1 MDFGA
6 GVVGTLDSFLQIRE
20 AMLEGGW
27 DARLAG
33 AYLLDDASHSVI
45 LARLLLLVLPITGL
59 ELLLLLLVHLALI
72 LPLLLVLLLPSGG
85 EVLLLLIFPALGLL
99 LGWLFL
105 LLYLLQG
112 GLVGRVVERPKWG
125 SDEERSQRI
134 GFDILLQALLE
145 LIEDGLGTSEQGEVE
160 VGLSSTLGGRR

>member
-33 AYLLDDASHSVI
+33 ACLLDDASHSVI

-59 ELLLLLLVHLALI
+59 ELLLLLLLVHLALI
-72 LPLLLVLLLPSGG
+72 LPLLLVLLLPC
-85 EVLLLLIFPALGLL
+85 
-99 LGWLFL
+99 
-105 LLYLLQG
+105 G
-112 GLVGRVVERPKWG
+112 GL
-125 SDEERSQRI
+125 
-134 GFDILLQALLE
+134 A
-145 LIEDGLGTSEQGEVE
+145 EV
-160 VGLSSTLGGRR
+160 